1 MLKAKGLVKEFK
13 LRKNEKV
20 IAVNQISFD
29 VSTGEIIGYVGLNGA
44 GKSTTIKLLT
54 GLIKPSSGTV
64 EFLDKDM
71 YRNRKKLSK
80 EIGVVFGHKSQ
91 LIWDLN
97 VVESCKLNKCLY
109 GISDELYERNLK
121 ELCQILNIEKLL
133 NRQVRTLSSGERI
146 KCDIMCGLLHN
157 PKILYLDEPTI
168 GLDIISKQQIRNA
181 LRDINSRN
189 NTTIILTS
197 HDLDDIEEICDR
209 LILIDKGVIMF
220 DEPMVDFLNR
230 NKIRD
235 LVRITLSNKIN
246 AKFLQEIELENLTF
260 CNEYQFEFSLN
271 KVKNSLSEIFVLLG
285 SKCEIKQ
292 VEVIKSDFK
301 EQIRS
306 LYV

>member
-1 MLKAKGLVKEFK
+1 
-13 LRKNEKV
+13 
-20 IAVNQISFD
+20 
-29 VSTGEIIGYVGLNGA
+29 
-44 GKSTTIKLLT
+44 
-54 GLIKPSSGTV
+54 
-64 EFLDKDM
+64 
-71 YRNRKKLSK
+71 
-80 EIGVVFGHKSQ
+80 
-91 LIWDLN
+91 
-97 VVESCKLNKCLY
+97 
-109 GISDELYERNLK
+109 
-121 ELCQILNIEKLL
+121 
-133 NRQVRTLSSGERI
+133 
-146 KCDIMCGLLHN
+146 
-157 PKILYLDEPTI
+157 
-168 GLDIISKQQIRNA
+168 
-181 LRDINSRN
+181 
-189 NTTIILTS
+189 
-197 HDLDDIEEICDR
+197 
-209 LILIDKGVIMF
+209 MF